1 MENGNPYAMALITQ
15 IGVAITAICGVVGIF
30 IQTRANTKRQKSDDI
45 VKSIDQKLDKMKEDS
60 EKSDRELREY
70 MDEHHLRYYKDQLV
84 SMMSRIENGY
94 KPTVEEKHILHE
106 QKAKY
111 NELGGDSYV
120 DEFWDKLI
128 KKDLI

>member
-45 VKSIDQKLDKMKEDS
+45 VKSIDQKLDKIKEDS

-70 MDEHHLRYYKDQLV
+70 MSEHHLRYYKDQLV

-94 KPTVEEKHILHE
+94 KPTVEEKYILHE